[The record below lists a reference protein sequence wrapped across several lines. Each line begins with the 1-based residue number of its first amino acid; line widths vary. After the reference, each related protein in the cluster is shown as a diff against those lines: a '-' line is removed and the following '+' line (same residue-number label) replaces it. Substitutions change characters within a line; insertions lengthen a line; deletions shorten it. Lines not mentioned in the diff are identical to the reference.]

1 MFYFLSKAIDFLIMP
16 LSIVFFILIYSFL
29 TKSNRRRKLALGF
42 GIASLA
48 LASNSYLVTKAINAW
63 EPKFVNL
70 AEVKKTYDVGI
81 LLSGGLITMSTPRQ
95 DHPAMGNHGDRLLQT
110 YLLYKHGKIRKIL
123 ITGTSGEMQMTR
135 KVGETL
141 LALLGRTVSPSVVSQ
156 VAKTLDAAV
165 AAFHRRPLSNRYQA
179 LMLDGVV
186 LARKTGAG
194 ALRRPVLVAL
204 GLRPDGRKE
213 IIDFRLAGSESAAE
227 WERFLTDLHHRGLTG
242 QGLDMICVDGGKGL
256 LAALPIVLPQIPVQ
270 RCWAHKIRN
279 VLDKV
284 RKADQP
290 KVKRAL
296 HKIMHAA
303 NVPQARSAA
312 RRLADR
318 FQAQYP
324 AAVACLRDDLDELL
338 TCFRY
343 KTQADRRAVRTTNA
357 IERRFREVRR
367 RTRPMGTFQ
376 DKTSMDR
383 ILFAV
388 FTHENKSQ
396 GISTPFLLTHN
407 N

>member
-1 MFYFLSKAIDFLIMP
+1 MSQRAATITSLPMAFEVVKAMQADGLDWGEGYRPLGRQALEEIIEGQMAAAVERYLDQIAAGDAADRRNGYYRRHLLTELGDIELQVPRTRRYSPVGVIRAYARRTREIDRVILAGFVLGLS
-16 LSIVFFILIYSFL
+16 
-29 TKSNRRRKLALGF
+29 
-42 GIASLA
+42 
-48 LASNSYLVTKAINAW
+48 
-63 EPKFVNL
+63 
-70 AEVKKTYDVGI
+70 
-81 LLSGGLITMSTPRQ
+81 
-95 DHPAMGNHGDRLLQT
+95 
-110 YLLYKHGKIRKIL
+110 
-123 ITGTSGEMQMTR
+123 TR

-141 LALLGRTVSPSVVSQ
+141 LALLGRRVSPTTVSQ
-156 VAKTLDAAV
+156 VAKTLDSAV
-165 AAFHRRPLSNRYQA
+165 AAFHRRPLQNRYKA

-204 GLRPDGRKE
+204 GLRHDGKKE
-213 IIDFRLAGSESAAE
+213 IIDFRLAASESAAE
-227 WERFLTDLHHRGLTG
+227 WERFLTDLYRRGLTG
-242 QGLDMICVDGGKGL
+242 EGLDMICVDGGTGL
-256 LAALPIVLPQIPVQ
+256 LAALPTALPGIPVQ

-290 KVKRAL
+290 KVKRAV
-296 HKIMHAA
+296 HKIMNAA
-303 NVPQARSAA
+303 NASAARSAA
-312 RRLADR
+312 RRFADR
-318 FQAQYP
+318 FQERYP
-324 AAVACLRDDLDELL
+324 AAVACLRNDLDELL

-343 KTQADRRAVRTTNA
+343 KSQAERRAVRTTNA

-396 GISTPFLLTHN
+396 GVSTPFLLTQN